1 MIFRDYYSSIKVP
14 LTEQDW
20 FFIISLFKIVR
31 LKDGNELDNGGDEHG
46 GGGGGDDHHP
56 NLVPDPPTY
65 GIEQ

>member
-1 MIFRDYYSSIKVP
+1 MK
-14 LTEQDW
+14 
-20 FFIISLFKIVR
+20 
-31 LKDGNELDNGGDEHG
+31 LDNGGDEHG